1 MKKIKSIVASA
12 TLVAI
17 VTTTSAV
24 SVSAKVDARL
34 GGKTRYATA
43 ASIATELYNGT
54 IDNIVLAS
62 GKAPYD
68 ALAASLFAK
77 NMNAPILLVDSNK
90 EGCKE
95 TFEYIQKHLSKS
107 GTIYLLGG
115 EASVNKNMES
125 ELKKL
130 GYKTE
135 RIAGKDRFETNSKI
149 IDKLT
154 VPKGTPVFIVSA
166 AGFGDA
172 LSVSNISAIKGYP
185 LIMTNKDKLSA
196 DLKAQLNKI
205 QPSKVYVISSE
216 NLISNNIVNEI
227 KAINTNLKDTDILR
241 IAGKNRYDT
250 NLLINKTFN
259 LQSKN
264 AVIASGEG
272 YGDAL
277 TGSVL
282 AAKLNAPIVL
292 TDGKDFT
299 KQRAYL
305 NSTGYINQHILGL
318 EGSVSKSIENSLN
331 APAADQKDGQEF
343 LGKLMNAE
351 QIKSFETKSNSTITL
366 TSNGLPAE
374 MQNGFNQLTSTI
386 GNTIT
391 LDVSGKV
398 QSTSDTNIKEELN
411 TSVKLGGIMGEKPIS
426 LPMYLDVDMSNT
438 INPSYKVIYGL
449 PKEYTDMASSMDPS
463 LSMLKGKEYMV
474 LDMNSMKNLGSS
486 EDMPKTDYTKITD
499 FVEKNKARIE
509 KLGLK
514 YALQYNPNINIVTKL
529 GSKKTADGR
538 DATCYEVTLNN
549 ETLSA
554 LMSYTGNN
562 ALSFI
567 EQKEIIDFVKDYME
581 ICIDAV
587 ESPTKDQDKA
597 EFQKGFAE
605 FLANMPSN
613 TLGFN
618 KFMDAFSSMEFLGK
632 DGIKINYYLDDKG
645 RTIYEDGVM
654 DINLD
659 LSKMQKLFMV
669 DNPNL
674 PEETKK
680 QMDKDM
686 ASVKGSI
693 GMNIKFNTS
702 LTKLND
708 SSIKV
713 TLPSLTETNSI
724 DYVKFLNSLVQSET
738 EAENKAK

>member
-12 TLVAI
+12 TLAAI
-17 VTTTSAV
+17 VTTTSIV
-24 SVSAKVDARL
+24 SVSAKVNNRL
-34 GGKTRYATA
+34 GGHTRYGTA
-43 ASIATELYNGT
+43 VAIANELYSGT
-54 IDNIVLAS
+54 VDNIVLAS

-77 NMNAPILLVDSNK
+77 NMNAPILLADSNK
-90 EGCKE
+90 EACKE

-107 GTIYLLGG
+107 GTIYILGG
-115 EASVNKNMES
+115 EASVNKDMES

-135 RIAGKDRFETNSKI
+135 RVAGKDRFETNSKI

-154 VPKGTPVFIVSA
+154 IPKGTPVFIVSDT
-166 AGFGDA
+166 GFADA

-185 LIMTNKDKLSA
+185 LIMTSKDKLSA

-216 NLISNNIVNEI
+216 NLISNNIINEI
-227 KAINTNLKDTDILR
+227 KAINANLKDTDILR

-250 NLLINKTFN
+250 NLLIDKAFN
-259 LQSKN
+259 LQSKD
-264 AVIASGEG
+264 AVIASGKG
-272 YGDAL
+272 SGDAL

-282 AAKLNAPIVL
+282 ATKLNAPIVL
-292 TDGKDFT
+292 TDGKDFA

-305 NSTGYINQHILGL
+305 NSTGYINQYILGL
-318 EGSVSKSIENSLN
+318 EGSVSKSIEDSLN
-331 APAADQKDGQEF
+331 APVADQKDGQEF

-351 QIKSFETKSNSTITL
+351 QIKSLETKSNSTITL

-398 QSTSDTNIKEELN
+398 QSISDTNIKEELN
-411 TSVKLGGIMGEKPIS
+411 TSVKLGGIMGKKPIS
-426 LPMYLDVDMSNT
+426 FPMYLDVDMSDT
-438 INPSYKVIYGL
+438 VNPSYKVIYGL

-474 LDMNSMKNLGSS
+474 LDMASMNNLDSS
-486 EDMPKTDYTKITD
+486 EDMPKVDYTKMTD
-499 FVEKNKARIE
+499 FVEKNKARID
-509 KLGLK
+509 KLELK
-514 YALQYNPNINIVTKL
+514 YALQYNPNVNIVTKL
-529 GSKKTADGR
+529 GNKKTVDGR
-538 DATCYEVTLNN
+538 DATCYQVTLNN
-549 ETLSA
+549 ETLSS
-554 LMSYTGNN
+554 LISYTGNN
-562 ALSFI
+562 ALNFI

-581 ICIDAV
+581 VCINAM
-587 ESPTKDQDKA
+587 ESPTKDKA
-597 EFQKGFAE
+597 EYQKEFAE
-605 FLANMPSN
+605 LLANMPSN

-659 LSKMQKLFMV
+659 LSKMQKLFTV

-680 QMDKDM
+680 QMNKDM
-686 ASVKGSI
+686 ASLKGSV
-693 GMNIKFNTS
+693 GMNVKFSTS

-708 SSIKV
+708 SSINV
-713 TLPSLTETNSI
+713 TLPSLTESNSI

>member
-12 TLVAI
+12 TLAAI
-17 VTTTSAV
+17 VTTTSIV
-24 SVSAKVDARL
+24 SVSAKVNNRL
-34 GGKTRYATA
+34 GGHTRYGTA
-43 ASIATELYNGT
+43 VAIANELYSGT
-54 IDNIVLAS
+54 VDNIVLAS

-77 NMNAPILLVDSNK
+77 NMNAPILLADSNK
-90 EGCKE
+90 EACKE

-107 GTIYLLGG
+107 GTIYILGG
-115 EASVNKNMES
+115 EASVNKDMES

-135 RIAGKDRFETNSKI
+135 RVAGKDRFETNSKI

-154 VPKGTPVFIVSA
+154 IPKGTPVFIVSDT
-166 AGFGDA
+166 GFADA

-185 LIMTNKDKLSA
+185 LIMTSKDKLSA

-216 NLISNNIVNEI
+216 NLISNNIINEI
-227 KAINTNLKDTDILR
+227 KAINANLKDTDILR

-250 NLLINKTFN
+250 NLLIDKAFN
-259 LQSKN
+259 LQSKD
-264 AVIASGEG
+264 AVIASGKG
-272 YGDAL
+272 SGDAL

-282 AAKLNAPIVL
+282 ATKLNAPIVL
-292 TDGKDFT
+292 TDGKDFA

-305 NSTGYINQHILGL
+305 NSTGYINQYILGL
-318 EGSVSKSIENSLN
+318 EGSVSKSIEDSLN
-331 APAADQKDGQEF
+331 ASAADQKDGQEF

-351 QIKSFETKSNSTITL
+351 QIKSLETKSNSTITL

-411 TSVKLGGIMGEKPIS
+411 TSVKLGGIMGKKPIS
-426 LPMYLDVDMSNT
+426 FPMYLDVDMSDT
-438 INPSYKVIYGL
+438 VNPSYKVIYGL
-449 PKEYTDMASSMDPS
+449 PKEYTDM
-463 LSMLKGKEYMV
+463 
-474 LDMNSMKNLGSS
+474 
-486 EDMPKTDYTKITD
+486 PKVDYTKMTD
-499 FVEKNKARIE
+499 FVEKNKARID
-509 KLGLK
+509 KLELK
-514 YALQYNPNINIVTKL
+514 YALQYNPNVNIVTKL
-529 GSKKTADGR
+529 GNKKTVDGR
-538 DATCYEVTLNN
+538 DATCYQVTLNN
-549 ETLSA
+549 ETLSS
-554 LMSYTGNN
+554 LISYTGNN
-562 ALSFI
+562 ALNFI

-581 ICIDAV
+581 VCINAM
-587 ESPTKDQDKA
+587 ESPTKDKA
-597 EFQKGFAE
+597 EYQKEFAE
-605 FLANMPSN
+605 LLANMPSN

-618 KFMDAFSSMEFLGK
+618 KFIDAFSSMEFLGK

-659 LSKMQKLFMV
+659 LSKMQKLFTV

-680 QMDKDM
+680 QMNKDM
-686 ASVKGSI
+686 ASLKGSV
-693 GMNIKFNTS
+693 GMNVKFSTS

-708 SSIKV
+708 SSINV
-713 TLPSLTETNSI
+713 TLPSLTESNSI